1 MFQGL
6 TPESPFPRPMILDI
20 HVSFRGLVWSSCS
33 HLAMWDFTR
42 CYQHNMTRCLL
53 EDLIASIIKYH
64 CPKFMFYMFII
75 IILIIIYIYICMH
88 FVRNFFIIIRC
99 DTVVNSLPWSLLQF
113 TWYVRSVPRNL
124 QWSFFYCFRKQAQ
137 RSLRNFRLP
146 YKFMFWRSNGCHSSS
161 QRSLQVLLRP
171 VLFGRLTDFAGNA
184 MTCHDAFSHI
194 L

>member
-75 IILIIIYIYICMH
+75 IILIIIYIYMHAFCSEFLHHHSMWYSCELPSLILAAVHMICA
-88 FVRNFFIIIRC
+88 FGAQEF
-99 DTVVNSLPWSLLQF
+99 TVVFFLLLSKAGPALSSEFQVAIQIHVLAF
-113 TWYVRSVPRNL
+113 
-124 QWSFFYCFRKQAQ
+124 QWLSFK
-137 RSLRNFRLP
+137 
-146 YKFMFWRSNGCHSSS
+146 
-161 QRSLQVLLRP
+161 
-171 VLFGRLTDFAGNA
+171 
-184 MTCHDAFSHI
+184 
-194 L
+194 